1 MGIYILG
8 GNFSARLMQSVRDE
22 EGLTYGI
29 GSTITGCGYGTNGH
43 WYTWGT
49 FSPNLV
55 EKGIKSTLSVMDKW
69 FAKGV
74 TERELAAKKTTLN
87 GSFQVSLDTT
97 SGLIDKILT
106 NAEKGRDISYL
117 DNYTKKINV
126 LNKDEINRAI
136 KTYLDPKKFITSI
149 AGTKI

>member
-1 MGIYILG
+1 MCSFFFFIFVIVI
-8 GNFSARLMQSVRDE
+8 R
-22 EGLTYGI
+22 
-29 GSTITGCGYGTNGH
+29 
-43 WYTWGT
+43 
-49 FSPNLV
+49 
-55 EKGIKSTLSVMDKW
+55 STLSVIDKW
-69 FAKGV
+69 FTKGV

-97 SGLIDKILT
+97 SGLIDKLLT
-106 NAEKGRDISYL
+106 NAEKGRNISYL
-117 DNYTKKINV
+117 DNYTNKINV

>member
-1 MGIYILG
+1 MMGIYILG
-8 GNFSARLMQSVRDE
+8 GNFSARLMQGVRDE

-55 EKGIKSTLSVMDKW
+55 EKGIESTLRVINKW
-69 FAKGV
+69 FAKGI
-74 TERELAAKKTTLN
+74 TERELAAKKTALN

-117 DNYTKKINV
+117 DNYTNKINV

-136 KTYLDPKKFITSI
+136 KTYLDPKKFILSLI
-149 AGTKI
+149 HI